1 MKKLITITLL
11 LTLFISV
18 KAQVI
23 VTGKVLLENQ
33 TSHDSVLVTLEMT
46 TPNTTSY
53 TGYTDANGDYAI
65 TVAPGL
71 FNIMFTKNE
80 FFSEIFYNETIVTST
95 TLPNDTLLEHTTII
109 NIPTQFNTIQEG
121 VNHAYIGDTLLV
133 QPGTYVENIDFI
145 GKDIVVASLYLTT
158 NDTSYIAQTII
169 DGNKNGTADTT
180 LPYFDKSVVQFNTGE
195 TSLAQLIGFTVQNGR
210 GVSVNGGIYFR
221 GGGIHISGASPQLK
235 YLIITNNSGQEK
247 GAGIYVESSSSYF
260 SNLQIIYNTVS
271 NGSAIS
277 GGGIHIYQSNIT
289 IDSSLINSNNA
300 LYGAG
305 IFISGAGSLNIFNST
320 ISNNSNSSWEGAGI
334 YYMGSGGTCK
344 NVLFSE
350 NNVSGVGN
358 SGYGSGFGVYNS
370 NPIFEQCTFIDN
382 NGACGYIHGVSN
394 PIIRNCIFY
403 DNPDG
408 AIKFNSTGT
417 ADITYNNFFNN
428 GASTFINL
436 TNPLLLFNGFLN
448 NIGDSCDIY
457 YNIQVDPLFVDTANQ
472 DYHLQLSSPCIDA
485 GDPISNTDPDGTIA
499 DMGCYPYFQVI
510 SGCIDSFA
518 CNYDANANTNDG
530 SCLYPTASI
539 DSVGVFCD
547 TYTWIDGVTYT
558 ASNNTATHTV
568 TNAVGCDSIITLD
581 LTVTGNPISTIIQN
595 GTDLEVT
602 IADTYSWNTAE
613 ITQTITPTANGWYWC
628 IVTDVNGC
636 IGDTAFYEV
645 TNIVSA
651 INETINTEKTLL
663 RVTDILGRETPYKK
677 RTTLFYI
684 YDDGTVEKRIV
695 IE

>member
-80 FFSEIFYNETIVTST
+80 FFSEIFYDETIVTST

-121 VNHAYIGDTLLV
+121 INHAYIGDTLLV

-169 DGNKNGTADTT
+169 DGNQNG
-180 LPYFDKSVVQFNTGE
+180 SVATFVNGE
-195 TSLAQLIGFTVQNGR
+195 SSSAVLIGFTIQNGS
-210 GVSVNGGIYFR
+210 GTPDGFSQIYNNGGGIYIF
-221 GGGIHISGASPQLK
+221 GTSPQLK
-235 YLIITNNSGQEK
+235 HLIISNNYGLYRGGGVYVENSNSIFSNVNITNNNCS
-247 GAGIYVESSSSYF
+247 A
-260 SNLQIIYNTVS
+260 SNP
-271 NGSAIS
+271 S
-277 GGGIHIYQSNIT
+277 GGGIECRSSSITIESSNI
-289 IDSSLINSNNA
+289 SNNYA
-300 LYGAG
+300 QYGAG
-305 IFISGAGSLNIFNST
+305 IQAVNSTLDIFNST
-320 ISNNSNSSWEGAGI
+320 ISNNTTSGWEGAGL
-334 YYMGSGGTCK
+334 YYFQSGGVCEK
-344 NVLFSE
+344 VLFF
-350 NNVSGVGN
+350 GN
-358 SGYGSGFGVYNS
+358 SAPSGSAFAVYNNS
-370 NPIFEQCTFIDN
+370 PLFEQCTFIN
-382 NGACGYIHGVSN
+382 NNNAACGFIHGSSN
-394 PIIRNCIFY
+394 PIISNCIFY
-403 DNPDG
+403 NNPNG
-408 AIKFNSTGT
+408 AIELNGGSV
-417 ADITYNNFFNN
+417 DITYNNFFNN
-428 GASTFINL
+428 GTSTFVNII
-436 TNPLLLFNGFLN
+436 NPLLLLNVLSN

-457 YNIQVDPLFVDTANQ
+457 YNIQFDPLFVDTANQ

-510 SGCIDSFA
+510 NGCIDSFA
-518 CNYDANANTNDG
+518 CNYDANANINDG

-539 DSVGVFCD
+539 DAVGVFCD

-568 TNAVGCDSIITLD
+568 TNAVGCDSTVTLD
-581 LTVTGNPISTIIQN
+581 LTVTGNPISTITQN

-684 YDDGTVEKRIV
+684 YDDGTVEKRIT

>member
-46 TPNTTSY
+46 SPNTTSY

-271 NGSAIS
+271 YGSAIS

-334 YYMGSGGTCK
+334 YYFGSGGTCK

-382 NGACGYIHGVSN
+382 NGACGYIHGGSN

-408 AIKFNSTGT
+408 AIKFNGAT

-457 YNIQVDPLFVDTANQ
+457 YNIQVDPLFVNTANQ

-539 DSVGVFCD
+539 ASVGVFCD

-568 TNAVGCDSIITLD
+568 TNAVGCDSTVTLDLTITNSTTSTVTQVACDSYIWSVNGLTYTASVNDTVIGVNAAGCTETNILD
-581 LTVTGNPISTIIQN
+581 LTVTGNPISTITQN
-595 GTDLEVT
+595 GIDLEAT
-602 IADTYSWNTAE
+602 ISDAYIWNTSAT
-613 ITQTITPTANGWYWC
+613 TQTITPTVNGWYWC
-628 IVTDVNGC
+628 VVTDANGC
-636 IGDTAFYEV
+636 IADTAFYEV
-645 TNIVSA
+645 TN
-651 INETINTEKTLL
+651 
-663 RVTDILGRETPYKK
+663 
-677 RTTLFYI
+677 
-684 YDDGTVEKRIV
+684 
-695 IE
+695 